1 MLCVVLNFNFQDLF
15 FVIFNFTS
23 VPGIIFL
30 ERPKSISLMI
40 LELSPSNITFSG
52 WLGFIVMMDVW
63 ICCRNEKVV
72 ENIVNM
78 RKIYRG
84 IMGIAMVKTFK
95 SRWATLWLWRCCTPS
110 RICLMKKL
118 ACNEYFSAKV
128 QQMFQVQNDK
138 VIIFLDIPYMIIFI
152 VIIVIIRLFNH
163 YHHNCYYDHYH
174 HNFC

>member
-1 MLCVVLNFNFQDLF
+1 M
-15 FVIFNFTS
+15 
-23 VPGIIFL
+23 
-30 ERPKSISLMI
+30 SLMI

-128 QQMFQVQNDK
+128 QQIFQAQNDK
-138 VIIFLDIPYMIIFI
+138 EIIFMDIPYIIIFI
-152 VIIVIIRLFNH
+152 VIIVIIVLIINVIIIMVTSSSVRRSLSAMKSKSSPPRRSSMIKIT
-163 YHHNCYYDHYH
+163 NCA
-174 HNFC
+174 FS